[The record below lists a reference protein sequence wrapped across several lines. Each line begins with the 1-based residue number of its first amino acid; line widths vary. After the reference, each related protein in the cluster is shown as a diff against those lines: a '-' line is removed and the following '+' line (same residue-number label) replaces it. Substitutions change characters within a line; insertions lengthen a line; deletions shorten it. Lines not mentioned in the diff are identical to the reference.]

1 VLAACAS
8 DADVVALGGGAILR
22 EESVAAISAIP
33 NRIFLDVSI
42 SNAAPRIGF
51 NKDRPLLLANPRQQW
66 QKLMSDRRP
75 IYQSLATL
83 EVDTDNKKP
92 DEVAAQIL
100 EKIGLQ

>member
-1 VLAACAS
+1 
-8 DADVVALGGGAILR
+8 
-22 EESVAAISAIP
+22 
-33 NRIFLDVSI
+33 
-42 SNAAPRIGF
+42 
-51 NKDRPLLLANPRQQW
+51 
-66 QKLMSDRRP
+66 MSDRRP